1 MGTVGLVGK
10 GHYEIPPLRLWV
22 VLLRQMHILYS
33 FDLNLTRLHRNK
45 IESLLQERDDGG
57 GPLFIYY
64 RVLRFGLINDAVG
77 NNN

>member
-1 MGTVGLVGK
+1 
-10 GHYEIPPLRLWV
+10 
-22 VLLRQMHILYS
+22 MHILYS